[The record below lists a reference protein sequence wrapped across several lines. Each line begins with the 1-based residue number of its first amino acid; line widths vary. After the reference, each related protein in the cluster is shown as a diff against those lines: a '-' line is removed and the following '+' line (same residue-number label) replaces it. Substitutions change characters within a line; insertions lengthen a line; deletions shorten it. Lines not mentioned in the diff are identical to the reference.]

1 MKPFISIIMPVY
13 NNEKYLPSAVK
24 SIIGQTFSDWE
35 LIIIDDGST
44 DRTPEIAD
52 RLAERDKRIRV
63 IHQENQWIFKSFN
76 NGYAAAL
83 GEYVLIVNSDDT
95 IGAESLERIHRAASA
110 DNADIVLFNLSI
122 NKCDQ
127 EQKVTAADI
136 YHRKN
141 ALAQDFSL
149 RGAGQVHAMWP
160 EFMRKKLVGHQCVYK
175 SSIAKSIKYRTD
187 VYAADVFYNI
197 QFADFVKAA
206 AGTSYCV
213 YNYFIYDNDGM
224 NASVGKFYGY
234 EHDMFNDLYTAQ
246 RDLFQRWGI
255 LSAENEDA
263 LSAERLNNL
272 TNEIKSYLSPMCSMD
287 IDRKIQSVFENASDR
302 IIYECAARSGRTE
315 EYESRILSGLRELMT
330 AEIPSVHSPY
340 YFVYELLDALLRYE
354 KNDEDMKKI
363 RTAVNHSK
371 NPNSIGSSFYK
382 KLLQC
387 ESKI

>member
-13 NNEKYLPSAVK
+13 NNEKYLPLAVK
-24 SIIGQTFSDWE
+24 SIICQTFPDWE

-44 DRTPEIAD
+44 DKTPQIAD
-52 RLAERDKRIRV
+52 SFAGQDQRIRV
-63 IHQENQWIFKSFN
+63 IHQENQWIFNSFN
-76 NGYAAAL
+76 NGYAAAA
-83 GEYVLIVNSDDT
+83 GEYVLVVNSDDT
-95 IGAESLERIHRAASA
+95 IVQEALERIHDIAVA
-110 DNADIVLFNLSI
+110 DHADLVMFNLSI
-122 NKCDQ
+122 NICDS
-127 EQKVTAADI
+127 EQNVLTEDV
-136 YHRKN
+136 YGRKN
-141 ALAQDFSL
+141 LIAEDFSITDTKKI
-149 RGAGQVHAMWP
+149 HAAWP

>member
-1 MKPFISIIMPVY
+1 
-13 NNEKYLPSAVK
+13 
-24 SIIGQTFSDWE
+24 
-35 LIIIDDGST
+35 
-44 DRTPEIAD
+44 
-52 RLAERDKRIRV
+52 
-63 IHQENQWIFKSFN
+63 
-76 NGYAAAL
+76 
-83 GEYVLIVNSDDT
+83 
-95 IGAESLERIHRAASA
+95 
-110 DNADIVLFNLSI
+110 
-122 NKCDQ
+122 
-127 EQKVTAADI
+127 
-136 YHRKN
+136 
-141 ALAQDFSL
+141 
-149 RGAGQVHAMWP
+149 
-160 EFMRKKLVGHQCVYK
+160 
-175 SSIAKSIKYRTD
+175 
-187 VYAADVFYNI
+187 
-197 QFADFVKAA
+197 
-206 AGTSYCV
+206 
-213 YNYFIYDNDGM
+213 M